1 MEQATIEKT
10 GSTSPDFSPLDPLK
24 TAWENVVLKGLPPG
38 QEIREEVLRSW
49 IRCKEIGID
58 PFSENPPPALSSSKL
73 RSLTRRYRELIEV
86 SRPVIEMIQLSVKET
101 GFIITLTEKHGHVL
115 VVSGDSDVLE
125 MAERNFYQPGCLR
138 TIEVAGTNAIGL
150 CLIEGKPIQLTGAEH
165 YKVRHHPWTCS
176 SAPIYDA
183 NSQLIG
189 VITLSGRSTGQ
200 HRHTLAL
207 VTEAADAIG
216 SQLRE
221 RALIEEKNQL
231 NSMLT
236 SIFNSISDGV
246 IALNNNLCITH
257 MNSAASE
264 MLGLEGNALGS
275 RLEKVVHPEAKLVQ
289 AIKKKND
296 LSGAEISFDC
306 PSGQRTYICRVDPIR
321 NSSPNEIGAILTLAE
336 KRHMINIAKRIGG
349 NYAKYEFRDIKG
361 KSRRLLGQI
370 KLAKIAAKTNS
381 RVLIIGESGTGKE
394 LFAQAIHCYS
404 ARRNEPFVAIS
415 CATIPRDLIES
426 ELFGYKE
433 GAFTGARRGGMV
445 GKFELANKGTLFLDE
460 IDGLPLELQSKL
472 LRVLQQNEIMRLG
485 DTQTIPVDVR
495 VIAASNKD
503 LLTEVEKANF
513 REDLYYRLNVV
524 EIHIPPLRERIE
536 DLELLMD
543 HILERQCHLM
553 KIKKPRVSGEV
564 LDILRNYSWPGNV
577 RELENCVE
585 RALLLSQGNTI
596 RKAHLPARLFKK
608 PHADLLETISLQKG
622 LQEMILSTLERCDW
636 NVSQAARELRIS
648 RSTLYRKLRQY
659 KVITRRR

>member
-1 MEQATIEKT
+1 MEKASVTKT
-10 GSTSPDFSPLDPLK
+10 GSRDSELLAVDPLK

-38 QEIREEVLRSW
+38 REIREEVLRSW

-58 PFSENPPPALSSSKL
+58 PFSENPPPALSNSKL
-73 RSLTRRYRELIEV
+73 RALIRRNRDLIEV
-86 SRPVIEMIQLSVKET
+86 SKPVIEMIQLSVKGT
-101 GFIITLTEKHGHVL
+101 GFIITLTERQGHVL

-150 CLIEGKPIQLTGAEH
+150 CLIEGRPIQLTGAQH
-165 YKVRHHPWTCS
+165 YKARHHPWTCS
-176 SAPIYDA
+176 SAPIYDV
-183 NSQLIG
+183 NNQLIG

-216 SQLRE
+216 GQLRE
-221 RALIEEKNQL
+221 RALIEEKNKL

-246 IALNNNLCITH
+246 IAFNNNLCITH
-257 MNSAASE
+257 MNRAASQ
-264 MLGLEGNALGS
+264 MLGLEGAILGS
-275 RLEKVVHPEAKLVQ
+275 RLDKVVRPEPKLLE
-289 AIKKKND
+289 AIKKRNY
-296 LSGAEISFDC
+296 LNGVEISFHC
-306 PSGQRTYICRVDPIR
+306 PGGQKAYICRLDPIR
-321 NSSPNEIGAILTLAE
+321 NSSLHEIGAILTLAE

-361 KSRRLLGQI
+361 KSRLLLKQI

-445 GKFELANKGTLFLDE
+445 GKFELANRGTLFLDE

-485 DTQTIPVDVR
+485 DTQTIPIDVR

-524 EIHIPPLRERIE
+524 EIHIPPLRDRIE

-543 HILERQCHLM
+543 HILERQCQLM
-553 KIKKPRVSGEV
+553 NIRKPRISGEV
-564 LDILRNYSWPGNV
+564 LDILKSYSWPGNV

-585 RALLLSQGNTI
+585 RALLLCQGNTI

-608 PHADLLETISLQKG
+608 PQADLSETISLQKG

-636 NVSQAARELRIS
+636 NISQAARELKIS
-648 RSTLYRKLRQY
+648 RSTLYRKIKGY
-659 KVITRRR
+659 KSLTRRR